1 MDLNLREKMLDM
13 LDGSRVEELH
23 EIAGN
28 VLLSVSRAIMLKAN
42 VYIWADIDLH
52 TYVRLFKSRGL
63 NVHRVV
69 SFMPKDFQKVDDV
82 EVISTTELFQDK
94 TPNKFFFVDTCAYPM
109 KNPAALE

>member
-52 TYVRLFKSRGL
+52 TYVRLLKSWGL

-82 EVISTTELFQDK
+82 EVISRTELFQDK
-94 TPNKFFFVDTCAYPM
+94 TPNKFFSWTLAPIR
-109 KNPAALE
+109 